1 MQQKTMTQTKKSA
14 NEKIIE
20 QKEQLAAKA
29 LQVAE
34 DSLELLQSQLEE
46 CSARDLVTVFNSAVK
61 AHREIVS
68 DIVSLTETEAE
79 SEKKLAKEYDGTVG
93 KLLKGLQ

>member
-1 MQQKTMTQTKKSA
+1 MDKTSV
-14 NEKIIE
+14 NERILR
-20 QKEQLAAKA
+20 QKEELAAKT

-68 DIVSLTETEAE
+68 DIVSLTETESKQE
-79 SEKKLAKEYDGTVG
+79 QLLAKEYDGKTAELLKKLNPG
-93 KLLKGLQ
+93 KL

>member
-1 MQQKTMTQTKKSA
+1 MTENKKSI
-14 NEKIIE
+14 NERVIQ

-61 AHREIVS
+61 AHRDIVA
-68 DIVSLTETEAE
+68 DIVSLTEVESA
-79 SEKKLAKEYDGTVG
+79 SEKKLAKEYDSTLDH
-93 KLLKGLQ
+93 LLKKISPKAQ